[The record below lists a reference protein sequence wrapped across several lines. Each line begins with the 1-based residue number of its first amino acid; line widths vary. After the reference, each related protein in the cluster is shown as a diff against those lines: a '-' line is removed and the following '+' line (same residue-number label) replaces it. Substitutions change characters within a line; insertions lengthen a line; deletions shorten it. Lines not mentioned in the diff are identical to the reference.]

1 MKTKNNNFILIFS
14 AIIFI
19 YNILPADIS
28 ISASVDKN
36 VVSLNEQ
43 ISLQITVSA
52 DTTNIPQPKI
62 PQLTDF
68 QVYSSGRS
76 QNISIINGQVN
87 SSVTFSYVL
96 VPKKIGEFEIPPITL
111 EYQGK
116 TFQTQPIKI
125 KVEKQTSQQQLPT
138 EKNIYKGTRKD
149 IFIETFVD
157 KKKAYVNEQ
166 ITLTFRFYTRV
177 NLLSQP
183 QYLPPSTAG
192 FITEDLPP
200 QRNYYTIIN
209 SQRYYVS
216 EIKTALFPTSAG
228 KFTIGEA
235 TVKCM
240 IEDFNVDDFFSD
252 NFLKRFFSTGK
263 EIILKSEPIEVV
275 VLPLPEPQPQ
285 FFSGSVG
292 KYKISSSLEKTKVSQ
307 NETVFLN
314 IKISGEGNIKS
325 ISLSKSTIE
334 TILGRNFLVYDPITS
349 LDIKK
354 ENYKVAGTKT
364 FKIPITPLVAGSLKI
379 PEIKFVYFNPQ
390 SGQYETT
397 TSASLLIEVT
407 PTTTKIPIGSSKYS
421 QIDQQPQKIEFD
433 DIRYIYENF
442 KVKKIYNKNILILIQ
457 LFPFLCWLSFTVYQL
472 YKKSLF
478 KDIKKYKSNRAY
490 KKALKEIKKIDVS
503 KEKDKLFWEKIY
515 NIFAEYLSDKMG
527 IQKEAMS
534 IEEINKFYKNQ
545 ISQETFNE
553 IISLWEEI
561 NFYRFA
567 PSKTD
572 NLNLKDY
579 INKILL
585 LLKKLEDETKK
596 M

>member
-1 MKTKNNNFILIFS
+1 MKIKNNNFILIFS

-19 YNILPADIS
+19 YSILPADIS

-62 PQLTDF
+62 PQLADF

-125 KVEKQTSQQQLPT
+125 KVEKQTSQQQLST

>member
-19 YNILPADIS
+19 YSILPADIS

-62 PQLTDF
+62 PQLADF

-125 KVEKQTSQQQLPT
+125 KVEKQTSQQQLST